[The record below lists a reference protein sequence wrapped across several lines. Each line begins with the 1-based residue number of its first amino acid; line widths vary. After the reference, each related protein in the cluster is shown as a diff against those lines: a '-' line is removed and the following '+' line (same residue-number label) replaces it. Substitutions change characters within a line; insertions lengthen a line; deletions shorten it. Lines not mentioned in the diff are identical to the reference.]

1 MKLCRIF
8 GKAQITEFNYRMAD
22 HRKAFVLVGI
32 KTKTEESFKAL
43 KDKLKKS
50 KFKFNDLTKN
60 EISNDHLRHMVGG
73 RNNQD
78 ADKNSERIF
87 RSEFP
92 QKPDALINFL
102 RDFGTN
108 WNISLFHYRNL
119 GAAFAKVLIGIQDN
133 PKSSKKLESHLKGLE
148 YNFIEETTNNAYQD
162 FLR

>member
-1 MKLCRIF
+1 MSDDI
-8 GKAQITEFNYRMAD
+8 
-22 HRKAFVLVGI
+22 KAFVLVGI
-32 KTKTEESFKAL
+32 KTKTEESFKTL

-73 RNNQD
+73 RNNS
-78 ADKNSERIF
+78 NSNNSSERIF

-133 PKSSKKLESHLKGLE
+133 NKSSKKLEAHLKLSL
-148 YNFIEETTNNAYQD
+148 IHI
-162 FLR
+162 